1 MLNKEILLSGMPG
14 NKATLTVAYSES
26 AWWPSGYYFGL
37 YDQDTGAVLI
47 PDLEINRIP
56 QKVEVTLGQKLYI
69 KATPSSIGYP
79 DRVDG
84 AFTIESSTGVTF
96 TNIPSERGSNLEF
109 YITGVNAS
117 FTFTYG

>member
-1 MLNKEILLSGMPG
+1 MLNKEILLNGTSG

-26 AWWPSGYYFGL
+26 AWWPSGHFLDL
-37 YDQDTGAVLI
+37 YDQSTGEQLI
-47 PDLEINRIP
+47 QISREP
-56 QKVEVTLGQKLYI
+56 QQVKVALGQELYI
-69 KATPSSIGYP
+69 KATASSIGHP